1 MRISDWSS
9 DVCSSDLI
17 AAKAATAHRCDRHF
31 LEDLVRRTAIAIMIL
46 TTVPA
51 AAFAQSGGS
60 VDKRVGVLEK
70 QMQAVQ
76 RKVFPGADPSSLEP
90 EIAPATNGVH
100 ATGPPAT
107 TPLANLL
114 PRVNTL
120 ERPEDWPG
128 GTEWF

>member
-31 LEDLVRRTAIAIMIL
+31 LEDLVRRTAIAIMFL

-51 AAFAQSGGS
+51 AALAQSGGS

-76 RKVFPGADPSSLEP
+76 RQVFLGADPRFFEP
-90 EIAPATNGVH
+90 EIAPAPTGV
-100 ATGPPAT
+100 AGPG
-107 TPLANLL
+107 L
-114 PRVNTL
+114 PPDRQTAV
-120 ERPEDWPG
+120 G
-128 GTEWF
+128 GKEVYGRE

>member
-31 LEDLVRRTAIAIMIL
+31 LEDLVRRTAIAIMFL

-60 VDKRVGVLEK
+60 VDKRVGVLDK
-70 QMQAVQ
+70 QLPAVQ
-76 RKVFPGADPSSLEP
+76 RKVFPVSYPRFFEP
-90 EIAPATNGVH
+90 AIAPAPTGV
-100 ATGPPAT
+100 AGTG
-107 TPLANLL
+107 TPHIKPLSHLC
-114 PRVNTL
+114 PQR
-120 ERPEDWPG
+120 
-128 GTEWF
+128 

>member
-17 AAKAATAHRCDRHF
+17 A
-31 LEDLVRRTAIAIMIL
+31 IMCL

-76 RKVFPGADPSSLEP
+76 RKVFPGADPRFFEP
-90 EIAPATNGVH
+90 EIAPAPTGV
-100 ATGPPAT
+100 AGTGLPAT
-107 TPLANLL
+107 TPLADLTA
-114 PRVNTL
+114 RVKDRKSTRLNSSH
-120 ERPEDWPG
+120 
-128 GTEWF
+128 